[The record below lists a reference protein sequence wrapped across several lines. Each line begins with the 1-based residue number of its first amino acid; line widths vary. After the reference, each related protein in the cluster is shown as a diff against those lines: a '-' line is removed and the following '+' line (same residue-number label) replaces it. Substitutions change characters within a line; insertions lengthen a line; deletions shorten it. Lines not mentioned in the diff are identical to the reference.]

1 MIATLKKFFAFCSP
15 KHRRMFYESLLL
27 GVLIAAC
34 EVIKYPAVSLVLH
47 GFLGHSL
54 TGGTVRI
61 CFLLLLGGILAEAA
75 LRAKQACSAGQAM
88 GSAQTSALKS
98 RKNCAFCPWAF
109 LTAKASAISAR

>member
-34 EVIKYPAVSLVLH
+34 EVIKYPAVSLVLR
-47 GFLGHSL
+47 GFLGQSL
-54 TGGTVRI
+54 TGNTVRI

-75 LRAKQACSAGQAM
+75 LRAKQAMLQCRAG
-88 GSAQTSALKS
+88 
-98 RKNCAFCPWAF
+98 
-109 LTAKASAISAR
+109 